1 MHQDWKEGEHVPSD
15 QEIAQSVRPQDIRE
29 VAAKIGLSEDD
40 LDLYGR
46 TKAKIL
52 PEAAAKKGAGR
63 PEAKYVVV
71 TAINPT
77 PLGEG
82 KTVTSIGLGQ
92 AMNRIGQKTITCLR
106 QASLGPALGIKGGAA
121 GGGRAQLLPSEEV
134 TMHLTGDMHA
144 VTAANNQCVAMADAH
159 VYHGNEL
166 GIDEIQLRRV
176 LDVDDRALRMIVQG
190 LGGRANGPLRE
201 AGFDITAASEVMAIL
216 ALARD
221 LPDLRARLGR
231 MVVAFTADGKPVTA
245 EDLRAAGVMAVLL
258 REAIK
263 PNLVQNLEHDPVF
276 VHAGPFGN
284 IAHGNSSV
292 VADLLAVRLADWVV
306 TEAGFG
312 ADLGAEKMFNIK
324 CRETGLHPRVAV
336 VVATIRALKMHGG
349 VGRVRAGRPLPKEL
363 TQEHL
368 PALKKGCANLV
379 KHIENVRLHGVRP
392 VVAINHFPTDT
403 DREIELVRQ
412 MALEAGAAAVEVS
425 DVYAAGGPGGRAL
438 AEAVVKAAEG
448 PDEFHFLYPDDA
460 APEEKIR
467 TICQK
472 IYGAD
477 DIELSPLARRQLRRY
492 RDLGWAG
499 FPICMAKT
507 HLSLSADPSL
517 LGRPTGFKVPVR
529 EVRASVGAGFLY
541 ALCGDI
547 ATMPGLPKESGA
559 MFYDL

>member
-1 MHQDWKEGEHVPSD
+1 VPTD
-15 QEIAQSVRPQDIRE
+15 QEIAASVKPQDIRE
-29 VAAKIGLSEDD
+29 VAAKIGLSEDE

-46 TKAKIL
+46 TKAKVR
-52 PEAAAKKGAGR
+52 PEAAAKAAGR
-63 PEAKYVVV
+63 PQGRYVVV

-92 AMNRIGQKTITCLR
+92 AMNRLGHRTVTCLR

-121 GGGRAQLLPSEEV
+121 GGGRAQLIPADEV
-134 TMHLTGDMHA
+134 TLHLTGDMHA

-159 VYHGNEL
+159 VFHGNEL
-166 GIDEIQLRRV
+166 GLADIQLRRV
-176 LDVDDRALRMIVQG
+176 LDVDDRALRQIVQG
-190 LGGRANGPLRE
+190 LGDGNGPLRQT
-201 AGFDITAASEVMAIL
+201 GFDITAASEVMAIL

-221 LPDLRARLGR
+221 LADLRARLGR
-231 MVVAFTADGKPVTA
+231 MVVGFTGDGRPVTA
-245 EDLRAAGVMAVLL
+245 EDLRAAGCMAVLL

-312 ADLGAEKMFNIK
+312 ADLGAEKLFNIK
-324 CRETGLHPRVAV
+324 CRVTGLRPRVAV
-336 VVATIRALKMHGG
+336 VVATVRALKMHGG
-349 VGRVRAGRPLPKEL
+349 VGRVRPGRPLPREL
-363 TQEHL
+363 TEENL
-368 PALKKGCANLV
+368 PALRRGCGNLV
-379 KHIENVRLHGVRP
+379 KHIENVRLHGVVP
-392 VVAINHFPTDT
+392 VVAINHFPTDGE
-403 DREIELVRQ
+403 REIELVREI
-412 MALEAGAAAVEVS
+412 ALDAGAAAAEVS
-425 DVYAAGGPGGRAL
+425 DVHAQGGPGGRAL

-448 PDEFHFLYPDDA
+448 PDQFRFLYPDDA
-460 APEEKIR
+460 SPEEKMR

-472 IYGAD
+472 VYGAD

-492 RDLGWAG
+492 TELGYG
-499 FPICMAKT
+499 SFPVCMAKT
-507 HLSLSADPSL
+507 HLSLSADPRL
-517 LGRPTGFKVPVR
+517 LGRPTGFTVPIR

-541 ALCGDI
+541 ALCGDMQ
-547 ATMPGLPKESGA
+547 TMPGLPKESGA
-559 MFYDL
+559 MFMDL